1 MTGCNLADTADR
13 TGKPGKNASPKNL
26 PCDSEPEMRLSNENS
41 GFRQALIATLLFC
54 HVFPAIARG
63 NPQAGQDSETTPF
76 LPWPPAAIKAHEQGD
91 IRLRITLEKGSVVD
105 VAIVSG
111 PLALALPSA
120 NWVKTRWKLRPD
132 ISGVYDLNTKFSFH
146 PPKINASAVI
156 RIVVKNGRMI
166 EVAPVAG
173 TPKVA
178 AAAADFV
185 KKKWEFAANQNLI
198 VLLPVEVQQ
207 AK

>member
-1 MTGCNLADTADR
+1 ML
-13 TGKPGKNASPKNL
+13 
-26 PCDSEPEMRLSNENS
+26 LSKETQ

-54 HVFPAIARG
+54 HVLPAIVRG
-63 NPQAGQDSETTPF
+63 YPQAGQDSETTP
-76 LPWPPAAIKAHEQGD
+76 LPPWPSTAMKAHVQGD

-105 VAIVSG
+105 VAVASG
-111 PLALALPSA
+111 PPALALPSA
-120 NWVKTRWKLRPD
+120 NWVKARRKLRPG
-132 ISGVYDLNTKFSFH
+132 ISGVYDLTTEFSFH
-146 PPKINASAVI
+146 PPKVNAVALI
-156 RIVVKNGRMI
+156 RIIVKNGRMI
-166 EVAPVAG
+166 EAAPVAG

-198 VLLPVEVQQ
+198 VLLPVSVQQ